1 MRKTRQ
7 NERGAVLLTT
17 LLVMAIMAA
26 LAVALM
32 DDIRLALKR
41 TANISDY
48 AQADWYVRGAEDYV
62 AEVIAANLKDL
73 DDAAMNQI
81 VSSISPLILPIDGG
95 VMQLNIRDGSHCFNL
110 GSLTDAQGQ
119 VPNNSLTSKQFTD
132 TLEALGL
139 PPREIEIVKSRLLDW
154 VDADTQTRPGGAE
167 DGAYLR
173 RTPQILPPNTHLA
186 SVMELRALEGM
197 TPELFEALRPW
208 VCMGE
213 PYAANK
219 FNINLAEPWH
229 APLLAGFMG
238 GSENLSF
245 ALRLIEERPPQGYN
259 GFDDVEQS
267 AAFLDWQSS
276 AGDDFDLSL
285 FHDATILTKPESLWV
300 ELELS
305 YRQAQ
310 RSRSFHFVDLD
321 ATPPRLVYRGW
332 GRESFRPDIR
342 PLDETDANAN
352 PRRVQ

>member
-1 MRKTRQ
+1 MKRVKD

-41 TANISDY
+41 TANVSDY

-62 AEVIAANLKDL
+62 ADVIAANLADL
-73 DDAAMNQI
+73 DDTAMNQI

-119 VPNNSLTSKQFTD
+119 VNSATSQQFTD

-139 PPREIEIVKSRLLDW
+139 PPREIEIIQSRLLDW

-167 DGAYLR
+167 DGTYLR
-173 RTPQILPPNTHLA
+173 RTSQILPPNTHLA

-213 PYAANK
+213 PFAGNQ

-238 GSENLSF
+238 GVENLSF
-245 ALRLIEERPPQGYN
+245 ALRFIEERPPAGY
-259 GFDDVEQS
+259 GDFDEIKQS
-267 AAFLDWQSS
+267 SVYLDWQSS
-276 AGDDFDLSL
+276 VGDDFSPNL
-285 FHDATILTKPESLWV
+285 FIEDTILTRPESLWV
-300 ELELS
+300 ELELT
-305 YRQAQ
+305 YRQAN
-310 RSRSFHFVDLD
+310 RSRSFYFTDLEA
-321 ATPPRLVYRGW
+321 ATPRLVYRGW

-342 PLDETDANAN
+342 PLDETDASAN
-352 PRRVQ
+352 PR